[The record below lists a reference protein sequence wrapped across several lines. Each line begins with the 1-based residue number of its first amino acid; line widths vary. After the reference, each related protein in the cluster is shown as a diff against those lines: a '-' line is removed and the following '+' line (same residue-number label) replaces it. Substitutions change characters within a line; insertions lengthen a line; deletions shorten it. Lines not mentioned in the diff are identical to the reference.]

1 MCLLLS
7 LLLFF
12 PPFIC
17 LFTSYLFMR
26 WSTIHLFYFKYDLHY
41 SEYLKRRPSIIFNTK
56 TLTNSTE
63 TCGSAQYLSRLMKL
77 HDYLGD
83 CGWTSCRFHG
93 PLRKNVLSL
102 QDKYPQIRRQ
112 LSLRTRATCSSDCT
126 YCCLPSYQEQI
137 PYHVIMC
144 LCLQIMDWMLSA
156 LSSSC
161 VKMSN
166 TPLFRLIMD
175 WMLLALFSSCVKMNN
190 TLPLQINH
198 GLDAVSIKMS
208 NTLLSELIMDWMLSA
223 LYSSCAKMSNTLLSK
238 LNMDW
243 LLCLL
248 FQLLLFCA
256 VNNRGHNHYVCVIV
270 CCGR

>member
-1 MCLLLS
+1 MDHCGRM
-7 LLLFF
+7 FC
-12 PPFIC
+12 PYK
-17 LFTSYLFMR
+17 TSTHR
-26 WSTIHLFYFKYDLHY
+26 SGG
-41 SEYLKRRPSIIFNTK
+41 N
-56 TLTNSTE
+56 
-63 TCGSAQYLSRLMKL
+63 
-77 HDYLGD
+77 
-83 CGWTSCRFHG
+83 CRFAQGLH
-93 PLRKNVLSL
+93 
-102 QDKYPQIRRQ
+102 
-112 LSLRTRATCSSDCT
+112 TCSSDCT
-126 YCCLPSYQEQI
+126 YCCLPSYQEQT